1 MALTERVLERDR
13 PLLTFFL
20 PLALT
25 PPSSPGILP
34 IRDFSNCKNNTCIDN
49 FRTKELT
56 LSSDVILVIV
66 QFVQLCCCCQFFR
79 KPQKYKHPQ
88 QSIIGSIIKQQK
100 KRLKS
105 YDCEVVIVKFTMKLS
120 RAYVA
125 DNEWWSPLG
134 AGEFGGRDVVT
145 LPAGGGGGR
154 PRMTNRRNGWL
165 VVGFTVLSRVHLYKR
180 PTEKTERQS

>member
-1 MALTERVLERDR
+1 MALTDRVLERDR
-13 PLLTFFL
+13 PRLTFFL

-34 IRDFSNCKNNTCIDN
+34 IRDFSNCKKNYTCTHN

-56 LSSDVILVIV
+56 MNWYNSCY
-66 QFVQLCCCCQFFR
+66 CCSL
-79 KPQKYKHPQ
+79 KYHFAVDFIFQNFHGNKE
-88 QSIIGSIIKQQK
+88 KAVNWDK
-100 KRLKS
+100 KSLDHR
-105 YDCEVVIVKFTMKLS
+105 VVIVLFAMKLS

-134 AGEFGGRDVVT
+134 AAEFGGRDVVT